1 MSGALKS
8 TPGPAETPDF
18 LERARALGPMIE
30 AASDESDR
38 LRRLQP
44 AVLDALH
51 DNGLFRMLLP
61 KRYGGYETP
70 PREFAE
76 TIEAIAARDASTA
89 WCLCQANGCAMAAA
103 YLEPEAA
110 ETIWGRDPRAVLAW
124 GPGKAKAVVDGAG
137 FRLNG
142 NWAFA
147 SGGRHANWLGC
158 LATIVE
164 ADGTTRLHT
173 DGQPRILTLLIPED
187 TVEWTDI
194 WDVIGLRATGS
205 DAYACEDLYVPAE
218 YAVARDE
225 AKHRHCDGLLYQ
237 FPAMN
242 LYAMGFSAT
251 ALGIARSVLDAFLE
265 LAQDKRPRL
274 AKATLRDN
282 EMVQAEVA
290 HCEAR
295 LNAAR
300 TFLLSEIDDIWGSVQ
315 AHGELTVDQRMR
327 IRLASTYAIHE
338 AKMAVDVLYDAAG
351 ASAIFA
357 NGPYER
363 RFRDIHSVAQ
373 QLQGRKSHF
382 RTVGAYRL
390 GHDPDLTVA

>member
-1 MSGALKS
+1 
-8 TPGPAETPDF
+8 
-18 LERARALGPMIE
+18 
-30 AASDESDR
+30 
-38 LRRLQP
+38 
-44 AVLDALH
+44 
-51 DNGLFRMLLP
+51 
-61 KRYGGYETP
+61 
-70 PREFAE
+70 
-76 TIEAIAARDASTA
+76 
-89 WCLCQANGCAMAAA
+89 
-103 YLEPEAA
+103 
-110 ETIWGRDPRAVLAW
+110 
-124 GPGKAKAVVDGAG
+124 
-137 FRLNG
+137 
-142 NWAFA
+142 
-147 SGGRHANWLGC
+147 
-158 LATIVE
+158 
-164 ADGTTRLHT
+164 
-173 DGQPRILTLLIPED
+173 
-187 TVEWTDI
+187 
-194 WDVIGLRATGS
+194 
-205 DAYACEDLYVPAE
+205 
-218 YAVARDE
+218 
-225 AKHRHCDGLLYQ
+225 
-237 FPAMN
+237 MN

-295 LNAAR
+295 LNASR